1 MKQKV
6 TVQLSERIIE
16 RLKAAAARQGATK
29 TAIVEAVLDNF
40 LSSQVDALESVKDGA
55 TLRRL
60 NWMSRQL
67 EQLERDLRIV
77 NEVVALH
84 ARYHLTVTPPLPS
97 SQQPAACALGLER
110 FEAFAAQVGRRVHLR
125 APLMRETL
133 DRLCATSPELFA
145 RDIEEDAPLG
155 TPAPDPSQDQAQAAA
170 LDVEPELCAAAREGG
185 SNAGF
190 PRRCDSRAGRRGVAS
205 FGTRRG

>member
-6 TVQLSERIIE
+6 TVRLSEQIIE
-16 RLKAAAARQGATK
+16 RLNATAEREGATK

-40 LSSQVDALESVKDGA
+40 LNVDALESIKDAA

-77 NEVVALH
+77 NEIVALH

-97 SQQPAACALGLER
+97 SQQSAACALGLER
-110 FEAFAAQVGRRVHLR
+110 FEAFAAQVGRRVHMG
-125 APLMRETL
+125 APLMRETI
-133 DRLCATSPELFA
+133 DRLGATSPEFFA
-145 RDIEEDAPLG
+145 RDIEGGAPLG
-155 TPAPDPSQDQAQAAA
+155 TPSPDPGQDKAASAAVDAEPRHYAAA
-170 LDVEPELCAAAREGG
+170 WEAG
-185 SNAGF
+185 SNTGF
-190 PRRCDSRAGRRGVAS
+190 PEECDSRAD
-205 FGTRRG
+205 

>member
-6 TVQLSERIIE
+6 TVQLSEQIIE
-16 RLKAAAARQGATK
+16 RLKAAAERQGATK
-29 TAIVEAVLDNF
+29 AAIVEAVLDNF
-40 LSSQVDALESVKDGA
+40 LGSQVDALESVKNGA
-55 TLRRL
+55 TLQRL

-77 NEVVALH
+77 NEIVALH

-110 FEAFAAQVGRRVHLR
+110 FEAFAAQVGRRVHLGT
-125 APLMRETL
+125 PLMRETL
-133 DRLCATSPELFA
+133 DRLCATSPERFA
-145 RDIEEDAPLG
+145 HDIEQGAPLG
-155 TPAPDPSQDQAQAAA
+155 TPSPGQDQAQSAA
-170 LDVEPELCAAAREGG
+170 LDVEPGPFAAAREGG

-190 PRRCDSRAGRRGVAS
+190 QGRYDSRADGAGFRTCGARRG
-205 FGTRRG
+205 

>member
-1 MKQKV
+1 MKRKV
-6 TVQLSERIIE
+6 TVLLSEQIVE
-16 RLKAAAARQGATK
+16 RLKAAAERQGATT
-29 TAIVEAVLDNF
+29 TAILEAVLDNY
-40 LSSQVDALESVKDGA
+40 LSSDVDGRESIKDAA

-77 NEVVALH
+77 NETVALH

-110 FEAFAAQVGRRVHLR
+110 FEAFAAQVGRRAHLG
-125 APLMRETL
+125 APLMRETI

-145 RDIEEDAPLG
+145 RDIAESAPLG
-155 TPAPDPSQDQAQAAA
+155 TASPGADQDKSTS
-170 LDVEPELCAAAREGG
+170 VEVDAEPRDCAVAREGG

-190 PRRCDSRAGRRGVAS
+190 PEWCDRRGH
-205 FGTRRG
+205 